1 MDRRD
6 HSDPHQRKTFN
17 GGVDGA
23 AHLTFTPRHPR
34 RIPQLC
40 CLRAR
45 ANPSVLFKPSTILTV
60 LVVGAVLDYVVGFT
74 PKPGDNLSLI
84 SPLIGPCLVLIPI
97 MGWVEWKHR
106 GSFLPILRRI
116 VGSPDIRDP
125 GAYYQG
131 GRSKCLLFE
140 HGGQA
145 IGVICLDARQPGEK
159 LESVLGD
166 GTHGSRGPKP
176 ADQSSA
182 TSTATKGKPG
192 KGEAKQRKAD
202 GKNAGSTDAEI
213 RHLTC
218 DLQYRHN
225 GVGTELIAAAL
236 DHAFGIAADGTSS
249 GSTGVLRVIL
259 CTNPFT
265 RGGEEVWDKTGFK
278 VIKTPDANWR
288 KPDVYGMGKWEGRWM
303 GILKQDWVKR
313 REYLFRE
320 GQPQQKE
327 TTAVVEEKK
336 DE

>member
-1 MDRRD
+1 M
-6 HSDPHQRKTFN
+6 
-17 GGVDGA
+17 GG
-23 AHLTFTPRHPR
+23 L
-34 RIPQLC
+34 
-40 CLRAR
+40 
-45 ANPSVLFKPSTILTV
+45 
-60 LVVGAVLDYVVGFT
+60 LDYLAGYT

-84 SPLIGPCLVLIPI
+84 SPLIGPCLVLISI

-125 GAYYQG
+125 GQYYQG

-140 HGGQA
+140 HAGQA
-145 IGVICLDARQPGEK
+145 IGVICHDAKHPGER
-159 LESVLGD
+159 LDSVLGD
-166 GTHGSRGPKP
+166 GTEGSRGAKLS
-176 ADQSSA
+176 DSSSA
-182 TSTATKGKPG
+182 STTATKGKG
-192 KGEAKQRKAD
+192 KSGDLKQRKGE
-202 GKNAGSTDAEI
+202 GKTGSTDAEI

-236 DHAFGIAADGTSS
+236 DHAFGISADGTSS

-259 CTNPFT
+259 LTNPFT

-278 VIKTPDANWR
+278 VIKTPDATWR
-288 KPDVYGMGKWEGRWM
+288 KADVYGIGKWEGRWM

-313 REYLFRE
+313 REFLFRE

-327 TTAVVEEKK
+327 TASTADEKK
-336 DE
+336 NE